1 MSVLSSGHLFH
12 ELSLRMEFSQIAFT
26 LILVCYLGNISI
38 SFEQCYTR
46 IIISLAS
53 QECTRRCKSWKLIF
67 VVVVSS
73 N

>member
-12 ELSLRMEFSQIAFT
+12 ELRLRMEFSQIAFT

-46 IIISLAS
+46 TIISLAS
-53 QECTRRCKSWKLIF
+53 QECT
-67 VVVVSS
+67 
-73 N
+73 